1 MAPRPTL
8 HAVRIPTLGPKTR
21 LVLLLASLVAAFLVF
36 WVGDLLSEA
45 RVREWVDAFGPGAPL
60 AYVVVSA
67 LLGLALVPGPLLAGV
82 SGLLF
87 GAALGT
93 AVTLAA
99 SVGSAVLALL
109 LARRIGR
116 DGMAEVSGPRLERVA
131 GALERHGLV
140 AVIVQRLTPG
150 VPDAPASYAAGLL
163 KVRPWQIAL
172 GTLIGAAPRGFSYT
186 ALGSTVDDPTS
197 PLGLVALALLVLTGV
212 TGLALAGRQL
222 ARARR

>member
-1 MAPRPTL
+1 M
-8 HAVRIPTLGPKTR
+8 RIPTLGPKTR
-21 LVLLLASLVAAFLVF
+21 LALLLSSLVAAFVVF
-36 WVGDLLSEA
+36 WVGGVLSEA
-45 RVREWVDAFGPGAPL
+45 RVREWVDAFGAAAPP
-60 AYVVVSA
+60 AYVVISA

-87 GAALGT
+87 GAVVGT
-93 AVTLAA
+93 AVTLCA
-99 SVGSAVLALL
+99 SVGSAVLALM
-109 LARRIGR
+109 LARRVGR
-116 DGMAEVSGPRLERVA
+116 AGMEEVSGPRLERVA
-131 GALERHGLV
+131 DGLERHGLV
-140 AVIVQRLTPG
+140 AVIVQRLAPG

-197 PLGLVALALLVLTGV
+197 PLGLVALGLLVLTGV
-212 TGLALAGRQL
+212 AGLALAGRGL